1 MAAMIIS
8 FASGKGGTGKTL
20 VATNV
25 AMSLEEGC
33 QFLDCDVEAPNADIF
48 LKPIITRVKSVNVRM
63 SKVLEYKCNACGK
76 CAQACQYKAIVM
88 VRDKVLIFP
97 EQCHSCGACLIACPE
112 DAIVEENH
120 AIGYIESGTCNSNID
135 FARGV
140 LNIGEMR
147 STPVIMELKSI
158 IHDGRNIVIIDSPPG
173 TACPVVNSVED
184 SDYCIL
190 VTEPT
195 PFGLSDLK
203 QAVAVLRVLKIPFGV
218 IINRDGIGDGRLEE
232 YCDSEGIKIISK
244 IPYDRKIAEIYSN
257 GELLVTASKEWAGYF
272 SNLIKE
278 ILEIARN
285 EASSNN

>member
-1 MAAMIIS
+1 MIIS

-25 AMSLEEGC
+25 AMSIESGC

-48 LKPIITRVKSVNVRM
+48 LKPLIISVKSVNVRM
-63 SKVLEYKCNACGK
+63 PKVLEYKCNACGK

-88 VRDKVLIFP
+88 IKEKVLIFP

-112 DAIVEENH
+112 DAIVEENRNL
-120 AIGYIESGTCNSNID
+120 GYVESGTCNSNVD

-147 STPVIMELKSI
+147 ASPVITELKGLI
-158 IHDGRNIVIIDSPPG
+158 QDGRRVVIIDSPPG
-173 TACPVVNSVED
+173 TACPVVNSVEG
-184 SDYCIL
+184 SDYCVL

-203 QAVAVLRVLKIPFGV
+203 QAVGVLKVMKIPFGV

-232 YCDSEGIKIISK
+232 YCNAEGIKIISR
-244 IPYDRKIAEIYSN
+244 IPYDREIAEIYSN

-272 SNLIKE
+272 SNLTEE
-278 ILEIARN
+278 IVEIAGN
-285 EASSNN
+285 EADSNN

>member
-1 MAAMIIS
+1 MIIS

-25 AMSLEEGC
+25 AMSLGQGC

-48 LKPIITRVKSVNVRM
+48 LKPLIISVKSVNVRM
-63 SKVLEYKCNACGK
+63 PKVLEYKCNACGK

-97 EQCHSCGACLIACPE
+97 EQCHSCGACLITCPE

-147 STPVIMELKSI
+147 ASPVIMELKSI

-184 SDYCIL
+184 SDYCVL

-257 GELLVTASKEWAGYF
+257 GELLVTASKDWVGYF
-272 SNLIKE
+272 SNLMKE

-285 EASSNN
+285 EADSNN